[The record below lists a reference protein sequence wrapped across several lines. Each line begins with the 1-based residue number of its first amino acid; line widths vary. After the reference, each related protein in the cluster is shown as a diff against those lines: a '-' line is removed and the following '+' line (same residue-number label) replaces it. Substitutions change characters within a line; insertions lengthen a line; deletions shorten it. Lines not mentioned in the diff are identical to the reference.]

1 MPVQL
6 KFWDKKGD
14 KDDCETS
21 IAAINGHRD
30 YDGPDIKCYHV
41 SALLPFG
48 GEIAT
53 NWGIRW

>member
-1 MPVQL
+1 MLVQL
-6 KFWDKKGD
+6 YTRG
-14 KDDCETS
+14 KDNCEAS
-21 IAAINGHRD
+21 AAVINGHD
-30 YDGPDIKCYHV
+30 GYDGPEVGCGYV